1 MLKVNKEEPLYQQV
15 YEQLKRHILDGG
27 WGPGEKI
34 IETKIAKQLQL
45 SRSPIRESLRILE
58 HEGFLEKREQNLYV
72 FQPSLKDIIE
82 LYQLRSSL
90 ESLSCFLA
98 ADVATAE
105 EIELLKEILSK
116 TEMALEKGD
125 TEEIY
130 KWNTQFHETIIQA
143 SGNTH
148 LIHIMNGLR
157 AKVLYCR
164 NVLVHYAYIRVDS
177 FIQEHFSI
185 YRAIKDGRR
194 DKAKSLMEQHIRVD
208 LDCILDLFPNEKME
222 GGLKR

>member
-1 MLKVNKEEPLYQQV
+1 MLKINKEEPLYQQV
-15 YEQLKRHILDGG
+15 YEQLKKHILDGG
-27 WGPGEKI
+27 WSPGEKL
-34 IETKIAKQLQL
+34 IETKIAKQFQL

-58 HEGFLEKREQNLYV
+58 HEGFLVKREQNLYV

-90 ESLSCFLA
+90 ESLSCYLA
-98 ADVATAE
+98 ADVATAGE
-105 EIELLKEILSK
+105 TEQLKEILEK
-116 TEMALEKGD
+116 TETALEKGD

-148 LIHIMNGLR
+148 LIHIMNSLR

-164 NVLVHYAYIRVDS
+164 NVLVQFAYVRVDS
-177 FIQEHFSI
+177 FIHEHFNI
-185 YRAIKDGRR
+185 YQAIKEGRK
-194 DKAKSLMEQHIRVD
+194 DEAKYLMERHIRVD
-208 LDCILDLFPNEKME
+208 LDCILDLFPNEKLE
-222 GGLKR
+222 GGLKQ